1 MHEIHLRALTTSF
14 FSIGQY
20 KTQKCVSIVYLPGA
34 MWCFTLWELETLTK
48 HCFKPASF
56 ET

>member
-1 MHEIHLRALTTSF
+1 MREIHLRALTTSF

-48 HCFKPASF
+48 HCFKPALF